1 MNKIALLSHCVLN
14 SLCELPQASDAFRKS
29 IVDILMEKK
38 INLVQ
43 LPCPEL
49 CYQALDRV
57 SIEPGDPSAEKYR
70 LYCRELLRPLL
81 HNFEEYKSQEIELV
95 LILGIDTSPSCSV
108 LNPEAIMTEILME
121 QLEKLQVFVKNKLDM
136 PVSGNGKAFLEAL
149 QAIE

>member
-29 IVDILMEKK
+29 IVDILLEKK

-49 CYQALDRV
+49 CYQALERV
-57 SIEPGDPSAEKYR
+57 SIEPEAPAAAEYR
-70 LYCRELLRPLL
+70 LYCQELLRPLI
-81 HNFEEYKSQEIELV
+81 HNLEEYRKQEIELV

-108 LNPEAIMTEILME
+108 QDPKAIMSGILME
-121 QLEKLQVFVKNKLDM
+121 ELNKLQISVKNRIDM
-136 PVSGNGKAFLEAL
+136 PVSGDGKAFLEAL
-149 QAIE
+149 QEL